1 MASFERP
8 RRRLPGP
15 PWAKILLL
23 LGVIFF
29 GIGAPMTLVAVY
41 LLGRG
46 FSRDALVVFF
56 LVGPIFA
63 IVGGAF
69 LFFSLR
75 EVLRWRALLE
85 RGVPVWGIASNVGYD
100 TKTTVNNR
108 NPIVV
113 YYTFVDMN
121 SQAREGSMSS
131 LDEKRLRALK
141 LDRLQVLYD
150 PDDPDRSLLLDLV

>member
-1 MASFERP
+1 MYAFERP

-23 LGVIFF
+23 LGAVFL
-29 GIGAPMTLVAVY
+29 GIGGPMTLMAVY

-46 FSRDALVVFF
+46 TSREALLVFF
-56 LVGPIFA
+56 IVGSVFA
-63 IVGGAF
+63 VVGGAF

-75 EVLRWRALLE
+75 EVRRWRALLE

-100 TKTTVNNR
+100 TKTTINNR

-113 YYTFVDMN
+113 YYTYADMAG
-121 SQAREGSMSS
+121 QARQGSMSS